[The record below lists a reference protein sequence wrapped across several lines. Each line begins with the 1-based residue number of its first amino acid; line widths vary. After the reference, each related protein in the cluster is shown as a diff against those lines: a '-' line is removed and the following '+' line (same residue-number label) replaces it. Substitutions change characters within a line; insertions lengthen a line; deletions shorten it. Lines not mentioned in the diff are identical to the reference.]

1 VDELERMMRATN
13 PSGLRRSMPLSL
25 RAEVELAALLAE
37 PAEPQPQPAPAE
49 DRRWFRRFATALA
62 AIAVTLVMA
71 TVIAITDLGPTAVL
85 PSVAGPP
92 LLQPTALDVEPSTVL
107 TSLAI
112 KAALMGSGPGSMT
125 QVIRY
130 EAWSIQVDVAD
141 RTTSFVQPEEV
152 ERHCGSDRSGYWEAR
167 AGAVR
172 YGVATDEHPA
182 AAPGDLLRRDDFATG
197 EFPMAFPKAPPVEPG
212 VLEDFLR
219 TSWGLT
225 AESSSVDYFTAIEG
239 LRLEWQLSGAQTAA
253 VLDLLATRT
262 DIAVAGQ
269 VRDRL
274 GRDGI
279 AVEATAPDGTYRT
292 TLVFSSETGMLLSSE
307 QVYLGGIPDFDFDF
321 PTVTNYYAWKDT
333 R

>member
-1 VDELERMMRATN
+1 VDDLERMMRAAN
-13 PSGLRRSMPLSL
+13 PSELRRSTPLTL
-25 RAEVELAALLAE
+25 RAEVELAALLADPVE
-37 PAEPQPQPAPAE
+37 PPTQPVR
-49 DRRWFRRFATALA
+49 DRRGFARIATTVA
-62 AIAVTLVMA
+62 AIAVTLVIA
-71 TVIAITDLGPTAVL
+71 TVIAITDLGPTAV
-85 PSVAGPP
+85 PSAAGPP
-92 LLQPTALDVEPSTVL
+92 LLQPTALDVEPATVL
-107 TSLAI
+107 ASLAI
-112 KAALMGSGPGSMT
+112 KARLMGTGSGSTT

-141 RTTSFVQPEEV
+141 QTTSFVQPEEV
-152 ERHCGSDRSGYWEAR
+152 ERHCGSDRAGYWEAR
-167 AGAVR
+167 AGAIR

-182 AAPGDLLRRDDFATG
+182 AVPGALLRRDDFATG
-197 EFPMAFPKAPPVEPG
+197 EFPMAFAEAPPVEPG
-212 VLEDFLR
+212 ALEEFLR

-253 VLDLLATRT
+253 LLELLATRT
-262 DIAVAGQ
+262 DVTVAGH

-274 GRDGI
+274 DREGI

-307 QVYLGGIPDFDFDF
+307 QVYLGGIPDFTLDF